1 MPIFLIFSILFG
13 LSIGSFLNVVILR
26 MPLGQSIIYPRSYC
40 PKCKNKLSSRDLI
53 PVLSWLIAL
62 GKCRYCKNSV
72 SYRYPLI
79 ELLTA
84 LFFVFCLYSNPSD
97 LANNNQLLI
106 VIYGWILVSIN
117 IPLAIIDI
125 DEFWLP
131 SKITNSGII
140 IGIIIY
146 ILQFIQYKNQE
157 YLMVLINHSLATLV
171 IFISLRTFSYITK
184 RLFRKEILGV
194 GDANL
199 MAMAAAWLGSAGLE
213 IVIILSILSA
223 GFYSTICIIGKLL
236 KKGSYIPLGAFI
248 APSILF
254 VWILGN
260 EFWIIKLGNLLW
272 WRYI

>member
-1 MPIFLIFSILFG
+1 MPIFLIFTILFG
-13 LSIGSFLNVVILR
+13 LTIGSFLNVVIHR

-40 PKCKNKLSSRDLI
+40 PNCKNKLSFRDLI

-62 GKCRYCKNSV
+62 GKCRYCKNTI
-72 SYRYPLI
+72 SYRYLLI

-84 LFFVFCLYSNPSD
+84 LFFVFCLFSNPTD
-97 LANNNQLLI
+97 LSNSNQLLI

-117 IPLAIIDI
+117 ITLAYIDI
-125 DEFWLP
+125 DKFWLP
-131 SKITNSGII
+131 SKISNSGII

-146 ILQFIQYKNQE
+146 IFQFVEYKNQE
-157 YLMVLINHSLATLV
+157 NFIVLINHLLSSLL
-171 IFISLRTFSYITK
+171 IFISLRTFSYISK
-184 RLFRKEILGV
+184 RLLKKEILGL

-223 GFYSTICIIGKLL
+223 GLYSTICIIGKFL

-248 APSILF
+248 APSILL

-260 EFWIIKLGNLLW
+260 DFWIVRLGNLLW

>member
-1 MPIFLIFSILFG
+1 
-13 LSIGSFLNVVILR
+13 
-26 MPLGQSIIYPRSYC
+26 
-40 PKCKNKLSSRDLI
+40 
-53 PVLSWLIAL
+53 
-62 GKCRYCKNSV
+62 
-72 SYRYPLI
+72 
-79 ELLTA
+79 
-84 LFFVFCLYSNPSD
+84 
-97 LANNNQLLI
+97 
-106 VIYGWILVSIN
+106 
-117 IPLAIIDI
+117 
-125 DEFWLP
+125 
-131 SKITNSGII
+131 
-140 IGIIIY
+140 
-146 ILQFIQYKNQE
+146 
-157 YLMVLINHSLATLV
+157 V